1 MVKIRDLTFSYRKKS
16 VFRGLNLDLR
26 PGHIYGLL
34 GRNGTGKSTLLRNI
48 AGFLFPR
55 DGSIDILGTQ
65 PRKRQP
71 SFLGKVFLLPEEFYL
86 PPIGVEQWVKYNAPF
101 YPLFNRQQFDRLA
114 ADFDIPRETSLHE
127 MSYGQQKKLLI
138 AFALATNAALL
149 LMDEPTNGL
158 DIISKSQFRKVI
170 AGALDEQRCILIST
184 HQVQDLESLID
195 EVIII
200 DDGRI
205 LFHRSIE
212 AIARELQFKTS
223 RNPEETGLALYS
235 ESSLQGH
242 RLVCRNLE
250 DEESH
255 PDLEMLYKAVVAN
268 SKSLNEVFTR

>member
-34 GRNGTGKSTLLRNI
+34 GRNGTGKSTLLRNM

-55 DGSIDILGTQ
+55 DGSIDILETQ

-86 PPIGVEQWVKYNAPF
+86 PSIGVEQWVKYNAPF

-223 RNPEETGLALYS
+223 RDPEETGLALYS

-242 RLVCRNLE
+242 RLVARNLE
-250 DEESH
+250 GEESH

-268 SKSLNEVFTR
+268 SKDLNAVFTR

>member
-34 GRNGTGKSTLLRNI
+34 GRNGTGKSTLLRNM

-223 RNPEETGLALYS
+223 RDPEETGLALYS

-242 RLVCRNLE
+242 RLVARNLE
-250 DEESH
+250 GEESH

-268 SKSLNEVFTR
+268 SKDLNAVFTR

>member
-34 GRNGTGKSTLLRNI
+34 GRNGTGKSTLLRNM

-65 PRKRQP
+65 PQKRQP

-86 PPIGVEQWVKYNAPF
+86 PPIGVEQWVKYNSPF

-114 ADFDIPRETSLHE
+114 ADFDIPGETSLHE

-170 AGALDEQRCILIST
+170 AGALDEGRCILIST

-212 AIARELQFKTS
+212 AISRELQFKTS
-223 RNPEETGLALYS
+223 RNPEEANLALYS

-242 RLVCRNLE
+242 RLVCRNFE
-250 DEESH
+250 GEESH
-255 PDLEMLYKAVVAN
+255 PDLEMLYKAVVAD
-268 SKSLNEVFTR
+268 SKSLNAVFTR

>member
-34 GRNGTGKSTLLRNI
+34 GRNGTGKSTLLRNM

-223 RNPEETGLALYS
+223 RDPEETGLALYS

-242 RLVCRNLE
+242 RLVARNLE
-250 DEESH
+250 GEESH

-268 SKSLNEVFTR
+268 SKDLNAVFIR

>member
-16 VFRGLNLDLR
+16 VFRELNLDLR
-26 PGHIYGLL
+26 SGHIYGLL
-34 GRNGTGKSTLLRNI
+34 GRNGTGKSTLLRNM
-48 AGFLFPR
+48 AGFLFPQG
-55 DGSIDILGTQ
+55 GSIDILGTQ
-65 PRKRQP
+65 PQKRQP

-86 PPIGVEQWVKYNAPF
+86 PPIGVEQWVKHNAPF
-101 YPLFNRQQFDRLA
+101 YPLFNRQQFDRLV
-114 ADFDIPRETSLHE
+114 ADFDIPGETSLHE

-138 AFALATNAALL
+138 TFALATNAALL

-170 AGALDEQRCILIST
+170 AGALDEGRCILIST

-223 RNPEETGLALYS
+223 RNPEETDLALYS

-242 RLVCRNLE
+242 RLVCRNPGGG
-250 DEESH
+250 ESH

-268 SKSLNEVFTR
+268 SKDLNAVFIR